1 MEDLKLYGRNEKQV
15 SESELVRTVESF
27 SKDIRMEFGMS
38 KCAVMH
44 VVKGKRHRVDGLE
57 LPSGEV
63 MKDVDQD
70 GYKYLGVLQT
80 DVIMTKEM
88 KKKVGDEYFRRV
100 KLLLKSQLYAGNLI
114 AGINA
119 WAIGIV
125 RYTAGVLEWTKKELK
140 QMDIP
145 ERDELLNGMCPT
157 GGSGSARIRRHVK
170 SLL

>member
-1 MEDLKLYGRNEKQV
+1 
-15 SESELVRTVESF
+15 
-27 SKDIRMEFGMS
+27 
-38 KCAVMH
+38 MH
-44 VVKGKRHRVDGLE
+44 VVRGKRHRVEGLE

-80 DVIMTKEM
+80 DVMMTKEM
-88 KKKVGDEYFRRV
+88 KKKVRDEYFRRL

-114 AGINA
+114 AKINA

-140 QMDIP
+140 QIP
-145 ERDELLNGMCPT
+145 ERDELLNGMSVT

-170 SLL
+170 SNL